1 MRMSEEPQSLA
12 EGRVAIL
19 GISYQDMRA
28 LGVTERHLSSTLFG
42 HWDGD
47 DWVQP
52 ESRIPL
58 RRLLDA
64 LCLPPSWEIVSR
76 PHVPTVWT
84 EPIYASL
91 SILLTSLSF
100 PRVPEGT
107 IPPRIFPRFT
117 YTHHPVEGGE
127 DIERIYD
134 GLDMTDVEE
143 WLTMEG
149 MKKR

>member
-1 MRMSEEPQSLA
+1 MSEEPQSLI

-28 LGVTERHLSSTLFG
+28 LGVTERFLSPILFG
-42 HWDGD
+42 HWEGD

-76 PHVPTVWT
+76 SHIPTVWT
-84 EPIYASL
+84 EPAWAVI
-91 SILLTSLSF
+91 SILLTSPSF

-107 IPPRIFPRFT
+107 IPDTI
-117 YTHHPVEGGE
+117 HVEVSSLLLKDAIGVMDASG
-127 DIERIYD
+127 RVN
-134 GLDMTDVEE
+134 LLRVEVPDD
-143 WLTMEG
+143 
-149 MKKR
+149 